1 LLVLVA
7 LGLRLANVNRLGF
20 DQDELATIH
29 FAQMPLRQIL
39 FGPGFDNHPPLYY
52 ALIHVWLSATGVSE
66 VALRLPSVL
75 FGTLAVWLAFVV
87 GRAVLNDAAGWAGA
101 VGLALLRPHI
111 LISQHGRMYELL
123 VVFALLSIWSMA
135 VLAKRPGVGRLLL
148 YAVVTELM
156 IYTQSAGVFIVA
168 AQNVFWVVAL
178 ALGYLPRERRH
189 VLSWI
194 GAQGLI
200 VLFYAPWIVIVAH
213 RLSAIQQAF
222 WVKQESVISYMGGL
236 GFFFAGTRLDPVAFL
251 IAPAMTIFMAL
262 AFWRA
267 VQFRDAQAAPGRLG
281 VVEGAGLAAAVA
293 VLPGL
298 ALAILSQVS
307 QPVFVPRAL
316 LPSAVACYWMVGFA
330 ISTLGSRWRM
340 IFVSLGL
347 MAAVASAARFE
358 LMRPFGTDLRDAI
371 GDLCYEVRSGDMVYL
386 HGWPEAKDY
395 MAKICSAPGDAES
408 MPRVITSRVGE
419 LEAAVRGWCQDP
431 AHDALY
437 VMHVSNSETAVY
449 GLITVAE
456 YLAIL
461 GDAGLILPRR
471 NDMTVGHINLW
482 HCRRPGS

>member
-1 LLVLVA
+1 V
-7 LGLRLANVNRLGF
+7 GF
-20 DQDELATIH
+20 DQDELATMH

-52 ALIHVWLSATGVSE
+52 ALIHIWLSAAGVSE

-75 FGTLAVWLAFVV
+75 LGTLAVWLAFVV
-87 GRAVLNDAAGWAGA
+87 GRAALNDAAGWAGA
-101 VGLALLRPHI
+101 IGLALPRPHI

-123 VVFALLSIWSMA
+123 VVFALLSIWSM
-135 VLAKRPGVGRLLL
+135 VSLVKRPGAGRLLL
-148 YAVVTELM
+148 YVVVTELM
-156 IYTQSAGVFIVA
+156 IYTQSAGVFVVA
-168 AQNVFWVVAL
+168 AQNIFCVVAVVF
-178 ALGYLPRERRH
+178 GYLPRQRRH

-200 VLFYAPWIVIVAH
+200 VLLYAPWMAIVAH
-213 RLSAIQQAF
+213 RLAAVQQAF

-236 GFFFAGTRLDPVAFL
+236 LFFFAGTPVDPVAFL
-251 IAPAMTIFMAL
+251 IAPAMTILMAL

-267 VQFRDAQAAPGRLG
+267 VQLREAKAVPGRPG
-281 VVEGAGLAAAVA
+281 VVGGVGLAAAVA

-316 LPSAVACYWMVGFA
+316 LPSAVACYWLVGFA
-330 ISTLGSRWRM
+330 ISTLGSRWRVS
-340 IFVSLGL
+340 FVSLGL
-347 MAAVASAARFE
+347 LAVIASAARFE
-358 LMRPFGTDLRDAI
+358 LVRPSGTDLRDAI
-371 GDLCYEVRSGDMVYL
+371 GDLCYEVHSGDMVYL

-408 MPRVITSRVGE
+408 TPRVITSWAGE
-419 LEAAVRGWCQDP
+419 LEAAVKGWCQDP

-437 VMHVSNSETAVY
+437 VMHVSNSETPVY

-461 GDAGLILPRR
+461 GDAHLVLSRR

-482 HCRRPGS
+482 HCRRPMN